1 MFGVLKILNKLR
13 GDGGLVSTNNK
24 KLAKK
29 IRQIAGLG
37 FKTITETTGRIRV
50 DKDKF
55 QNPNWTRFS
64 EIGYNFRIN
73 QMAAAVCLGQIE
85 NFQIFYQ
92 KKNRFR
98 KSYKGILKNSKFFK
112 IQSELKNKQHTYY
125 TFSAKYLGN
134 NYGVPWEVFRKKYG
148 IRRRWNLCSLKNS
161 FTKNLH
167 LKNIKLVIV
176 IKTAG

>member
-1 MFGVLKILNKLR
+1 M
-13 GDGGLVSTNNK
+13 
-24 KLAKK
+24 AKK

-85 NFQIFYQ
+85 NFKYFI
-92 KKNRFR
+92 KKRIDSG

-148 IRRRWNLCSLKNS
+148 IRRRWNLRSLKTPS
-161 FTKNLH
+161 QEPAFKKYKVGYCYKNCR
-167 LKNIKLVIV
+167 LKCETTCN
-176 IKTAG
+176 KTPIATDLQKT